1 MTQKKRL
8 LFKLNAVRKLYGKNI
23 ALVINKLQIHPGT
36 IYGVVGSIGSGKTTL
51 LDILSGIETENSGD
65 VLYEDKTH
73 KKNWFGTPIQNKEIF
88 YQKYFP
94 ENKSINDII
103 DLKFK
108 RKKNIIK
115 NRYFKEFTT
124 NKLLKRK
131 MADISDA
138 EKNWFGMVMSF
149 ETDPRVLLIDDY
161 GIHFCNNLETDFRS
175 QILKMNRNLGTTVI
189 LTAPTDNLLKNFVSV
204 LIYLDKGKI
213 SKIRS
218 GFQKKTF
225 RKFRK
230 NRKKSNKN
238 NH

>member
-1 MTQKKRL
+1 MAQKKRL
-8 LFKLNAVRKLYGKNI
+8 LFKLSSVKKSFGANT

-51 LDILSGIETENSGD
+51 LDILSGIESENSGD
-65 VLYEDKTH
+65 VLYDDKTH

-88 YQKYFP
+88 YRKFFP
-94 ENKSINDII
+94 KTKSISDII
-103 DLKFK
+103 DINFK

-115 NRYFKEFTT
+115 NRYFKEFST

-161 GIHFCNNLETDFRS
+161 GIHFCNNLEADFRS

-204 LIYLDKGKI
+204 IIYLDKGKI

-218 GFQKKTF
+218 GFSKKIS
-225 RKFRK
+225 RKFRQK
-230 NRKKSNKN
+230 RKKSNKN
-238 NH
+238 IH